1 MMQWA
6 DKQSIMKLGRERN
19 GMSGKNLVFKVGE
32 VKEKIAHGGSAI
44 VRILINEETCGA
56 KNFAF
61 LVNTMKAG
69 LNCNQTGTG
78 HSHKEEHCMFGLSGS
93 GGISVAGVKYQVEP
107 NTAVFIP
114 AGAMH
119 FVWADEG
126 RDFTYI
132 IVYSPPGPEKEL

>member
-1 MMQWA
+1 
-6 DKQSIMKLGRERN
+6 
-19 GMSGKNLVFKVGE
+19 MSGKQLVFKVDEIKG
-32 VKEKIAHGGSAI
+32 KIAHGGSATI
-44 VRILINEETCGA
+44 RILIDDLSCGA
-56 KNFAF
+56 QNFSL

-93 GGISVAGVKYQVEP
+93 GGISVDGVKYDVGP

-119 FVWADEG
+119 FVWANEG
-126 RDFTYI
+126 QDFTYI